1 VQAHV
6 NYMLR
11 RGELA
16 WIEGSDDIERVVAPG

>member
-1 VQAHV
+1 MAHV

-16 WIEGSDDIERVVAPG
+16 WAPDSDDVEHVIVRD